1 MEAAVSCTELDR
13 RFGIPGI
20 AKVVEGN
27 GELPKVCFASPAAVG
42 EMYLHGAHI
51 TSWQPS
57 GADELLFLSAKS
69 RWQEGIAI
77 RGGVPICF
85 PWFGDKRDDPKAP
98 AHGFV
103 RTKSWQ
109 LDGIALSGDDVTVT
123 MSTGSDA
130 GTKRWWPA
138 DFRLTYRA
146 VFGRELSLELE
157 LRNISTTPLRFEE
170 ALHAYLRVG
179 DVRMARLA
187 GMDGVHYLDKT
198 DAYRERV
205 QQGDVVLSGE
215 TDRVYLNTSSP
226 LELTD
231 LVLRRRVRLA
241 KDDSLT
247 TVIWNPWTVKAKAM
261 ADLGDDEWAQMLCVE
276 TSNVLDF
283 AVEVA
288 PGAQHRMSAVIQID
302 NF

>member
-1 MEAAVSCTELDR
+1 MENTFSSAELDR
-13 RFGIPGI
+13 RFGIHGI
-20 AKVVEGN
+20 ARIVEGN
-27 GELPKVCFASPAAVG
+27 GGLPKVRITSPSAVG
-42 EMYLHGAHI
+42 EMYLHGAHV

-85 PWFGDKRDDPKAP
+85 PWFGDKSNDPKAP

-109 LDGIALSGDDVTVT
+109 LDGIALSGDAVTVT

-130 GTKRWWPA
+130 GTKQWWPA
-138 DFRLTYRA
+138 DFHLVYHAT
-146 VFGRELSLELE
+146 FGPALSLELE
-157 LRNISTTPLRFEE
+157 LHNIGTTPLRFEE

-179 DVRMARLA
+179 GVRMARLA
-187 GMDGVHYLDKT
+187 GLDGVHYLDKT
-198 DAYRERV
+198 DAYREKV

-215 TDRVYLNTSSP
+215 ADRVYLNTRSP
-226 LELTD
+226 LELAD
-231 LVLRRRVRLA
+231 PVLSRRLRLA
-241 KDDSLT
+241 KDNSLT
-247 TVIWNPWTVKAKAM
+247 TVVWNPWTDKAKAM
-261 ADLGDDEWAQMLCVE
+261 ADLGDDEWTHMLCVE
-276 TSNVLDF
+276 SSNVLDF

-288 PGAQHRMSAVIQID
+288 PGARHRMSAVIQID
-302 NF
+302 DV